1 MPVTGELMS
10 DGLIDYQGNQQKGTP
25 LTTPLIRTI
34 TSWGPR
40 QVCRKARVSVNE
52 ADTGRARDGQK
63 AREQPS

>member
-10 DGLIDYQGNQQKGTP
+10 DGLINYQGNQQKGTP
-25 LTTPLIRTI
+25 LTAPLIRTI

-40 QVCRKARVSVNE
+40 QVCRRARVSVNE
-52 ADTGRARDGQK
+52 AGTGRARDGQK